1 LTTQLPFKPFL
12 KVVGL
17 KNSRKQKRIASIY
30 FNEVKEVNK
39 KITALINKPKPP
51 IPITIEAVLREQM
64 KINHLSQEMYCQR
77 PEQQFKDI

>member
-1 LTTQLPFKPFL
+1 LLPIL
-12 KVVGL
+12 
-17 KNSRKQKRIASIY
+17 Y

-64 KINHLSQEMYCQR
+64 KINHLSQEIIALR
-77 PEQQFKDI
+77 PESKFKDI